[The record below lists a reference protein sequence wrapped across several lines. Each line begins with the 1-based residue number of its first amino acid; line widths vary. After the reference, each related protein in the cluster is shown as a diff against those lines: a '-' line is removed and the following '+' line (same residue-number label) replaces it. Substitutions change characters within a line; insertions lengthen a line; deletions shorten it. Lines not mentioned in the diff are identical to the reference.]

1 MEPPSF
7 VDSCASTRRRNALIP
22 LFLSLVLVLLMAPT
36 LAACSKDDD
45 DVPPDD
51 PATRSQ
57 EVEPTVPIGI
67 NMTINGEWD
76 DPIDVRFIK
85 RR

>member
-1 MEPPSF
+1 
-7 VDSCASTRRRNALIP
+7 
-22 LFLSLVLVLLMAPT
+22 MAPT